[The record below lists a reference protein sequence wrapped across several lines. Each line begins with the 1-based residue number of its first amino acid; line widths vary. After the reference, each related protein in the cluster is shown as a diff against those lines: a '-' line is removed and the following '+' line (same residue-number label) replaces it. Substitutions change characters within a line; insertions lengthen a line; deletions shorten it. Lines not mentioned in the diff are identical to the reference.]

1 MYLINLGIFNRRAS
15 QLKED
20 WDTKNPRDSMTEI
33 ELDYVKQ
40 VEDLASRLIDQDD
53 IEPLKASTESLT
65 RLIIPVCDR

>member
-1 MYLINLGIFNRRAS
+1 
-15 QLKED
+15 
-20 WDTKNPRDSMTEI
+20 MTEI

-53 IEPLKASTESLT
+53 IEPLKASIEDLA